1 MKYIFLLFLSF
12 CIRFN
17 SGFSQEVVHPFHSG
31 GTCIPKVNEF
41 FKRGLNANT
50 CAEMK
55 SWTDGL
61 AAMQS
66 GECGRVFMFA
76 KLSNS
81 GDKTALDVIAKQIVD
96 KLNKLKCGEN
106 GNPTS
111 VPSSNQSPSQTTNYS
126 PINIAMAI
134 DIINQREINRQK
146 MVTDDKGPN
155 KYSFVEDID
164 QNKISS
170 DVLVLNNDTEVK
182 VLIVKVTDE
191 QITYKKAVLPDG
203 PTFVVKISN
212 IKKIVFQ
219 NGSELILNK

>member
-1 MKYIFLLFLSF
+1 MKCIFLLFLSF

-76 KLSNS
+76 KLSDS

-96 KLNKLKCGEN
+96 KLNKLKCDEN

-111 VPSSNQSPSQTTNYS
+111 VQSPYQSSSQTTDYS
-126 PINIAMAI
+126 PNTIA
-134 DIINQREINRQK
+134 DIVNQREKNRQK
-146 MVTDDKGPN
+146 MVTDDKSSN
-155 KYSFVEDID
+155 KYSFVEGID

-170 DVLVLNNDTEVK
+170 DVLVLNNDTELK
-182 VLIVKVTDE
+182 VLIVKVTDQ

-203 PTFVVKISN
+203 PTFVVKISSL
-212 IKKIVFQ
+212 KKIVFQ
-219 NGSELILNK
+219 NGSELLLNK

>member
-1 MKYIFLLFLSF
+1 
-12 CIRFN
+12 
-17 SGFSQEVVHPFHSG
+17 
-31 GTCIPKVNEF
+31 
-41 FKRGLNANT
+41 
-50 CAEMK
+50 
-55 SWTDGL
+55 
-61 AAMQS
+61 
-66 GECGRVFMFA
+66 
-76 KLSNS
+76 
-81 GDKTALDVIAKQIVD
+81 
-96 KLNKLKCGEN
+96 
-106 GNPTS
+106 
-111 VPSSNQSPSQTTNYS
+111 
-126 PINIAMAI
+126 
-134 DIINQREINRQK
+134 